1 MGMLLFRLRA
11 AARPLLRRR
20 LRTVLMIA
28 GVVVATASL
37 TILQS
42 VGEASRR
49 ETMQRFRNMLG
60 TFDTILIRPGAGRT
74 RGMVSLTNVPPT
86 LTFDDAAAI
95 AGSVPGIAQVAEVQN
110 AFDIDV
116 KYRDRADSPAVF
128 GVSAN
133 WSLLRGDVIQ
143 DGAFISDD
151 DVRGLARVAVLGAD
165 VVPVLF
171 PGESPI
177 GKTLRIGNV
186 PFEVTGV
193 LAARGAGPG
202 GASLDHVILIPV
214 TTASERL
221 FNRNF
226 LTMLV
231 AQVRDPERSAAAAAA
246 IATLLRDRHHIAVG
260 AQDDFTLTSP
270 EAVMSQVTQLGT
282 TLGAILKGLAAAATI
297 MAAVLITAL
306 MLTSVAERRVEIGVR
321 RTVGAARGRVL
332 RQFVGETVIV
342 TTAGGI
348 IGVGAAVAG
357 ASAAAAWQHLPMA
370 IDWRL
375 VAVDLGLSVAFGV
388 VVGLYPAW
396 SAARVDPIRAVR
408 S

>member
-1 MGMLLFRLRA
+1 M
-11 AARPLLRRR
+11 
-20 LRTVLMIA
+20 
-28 GVVVATASL
+28 
-37 TILQS
+37 
-42 VGEASRR
+42 
-49 ETMQRFRNMLG
+49 
-60 TFDTILIRPGAGRT
+60 
-74 RGMVSLTNVPPT
+74 
-86 LTFDDAAAI
+86 
-95 AGSVPGIAQVAEVQN
+95 
-110 AFDIDV
+110 
-116 KYRDRADSPAVF
+116 
-128 GVSAN
+128 
-133 WSLLRGDVIQ
+133 
-143 DGAFISDD
+143 
-151 DVRGLARVAVLGAD
+151 
-165 VVPVLF
+165 
-171 PGESPI
+171 
-177 GKTLRIGNV
+177 
-186 PFEVTGV
+186 TGV

-221 FNRNF
+221 FNRSF

-231 AQVRDPERSAAAAAA
+231 AQVRDPERSAAAASA
-246 IATLLRDRHHIAVG
+246 IATLLRDRHRIAAG

-282 TLGAILKGLAAAATI
+282 TLGAILKGLAAAAAI

>member
-1 MGMLLFRLRA
+1 MPVLPRFRAFL
-11 AARPLLRRR
+11 RPLLRRR
-20 LRTVLMIA
+20 LRTVLMMA

-37 TILQS
+37 TTLQS
-42 VGEASRR
+42 VGEAAKR
-49 ETMQRFRNMLG
+49 ETLQRFRNMLG
-60 TFDTILIRPGAGRT
+60 TFDTIIIRPGAART

-95 AGSVPGIAQVAEVQN
+95 AAGVPGVAQVAEVQN

-116 KYRDRADSPAVF
+116 KWRDRADSPAVF

-133 WSLLRGDVIQ
+133 WSLLRGDSIQ
-143 DGAFISDD
+143 AGTFITDD

-165 VVPVLF
+165 VVPILF
-171 PGESPI
+171 PGELPI

-193 LAARGAGPG
+193 LASRGAGPG

-214 TTASERL
+214 TTASQRL
-221 FNRNF
+221 FNRSF
-226 LTMLV
+226 LTMLI
-231 AQVRDPERSAAAAAA
+231 AQVRDPERSATVATGIA
-246 IATLLRDRHHIAVG
+246 ILLRDRHHLAAG
-260 AQDDFTLTSP
+260 AQDDFSLSSP
-270 EAVMSQVTQLGT
+270 EAVMSQVTELGS
-282 TLGAILKGLAAAATI
+282 TLASILKGLAVAATLMAAA
-297 MAAVLITAL
+297 LITAL
-306 MLTSVAERRVEIGVR
+306 MLASVTERRVEIGVR
-321 RTVGAARGRVL
+321 RTVGAARNRVL
-332 RQFVGETVIV
+332 RQFVGETVVV

-348 IGVGAAVAG
+348 VGIGAAIAG
-357 ASAAAAWQHLPMA
+357 AAAAGAWQHLPTA

-375 VAVDLGLSVAFGV
+375 VLFNLALSVGFGV